1 MLLIKLGLINH
12 VNLIKIKKDDVQH
25 KTRGALNHNQ
35 NMVRFNTLG
44 NVNGTNKSLNKT
56 VIESNGDFY
65 IAVGIK

>member
-1 MLLIKLGLINH
+1 MLLIKWRLINH
-12 VNLIKIKKDDVQH
+12 ENLIKIKKDVQH

-56 VIESNGDFY
+56 VIETDGDFY
-65 IAVGIK
+65 ITVGIK